1 MTIDKIINEILKGI
15 DDQKTGFN
23 QYGVDVAFAREQMEY
38 IVPILN
44 FTLAM
49 IMTVI
54 VMLYTLIVCVE
65 ILYIAIPTF
74 RPFIEND
81 DLCAESGAKEIL
93 NKSKKIAAQH
103 IRDAKRAVEKAA
115 VTGQN
120 PMMIYLKLKI
130 RQAIL
135 VAIAL
140 YLTVNIETLFR
151 IIENLMMPMINLGL
165 FG

>member
-1 MTIDKIINEILKGI
+1 M
-15 DDQKTGFN
+15 
-23 QYGVDVAFAREQMEY
+23 AFAREQMEC

-81 DLCAESGAKEIL
+81 DLCAESGAKELL
-93 NKSKKIAAQH
+93 NKGKKIAA
-103 IRDAKRAVEKAA
+103 
-115 VTGQN
+115 
-120 PMMIYLKLKI
+120 
-130 RQAIL
+130 
-135 VAIAL
+135 
-140 YLTVNIETLFR
+140 
-151 IIENLMMPMINLGL
+151 
-165 FG
+165 